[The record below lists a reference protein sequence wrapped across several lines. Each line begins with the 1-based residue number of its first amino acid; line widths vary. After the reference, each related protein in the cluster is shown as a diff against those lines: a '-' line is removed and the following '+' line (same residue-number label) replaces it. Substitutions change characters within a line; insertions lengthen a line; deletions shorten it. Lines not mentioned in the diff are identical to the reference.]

1 MKITLHKYI
10 FHEIWPTFLTVLMVF
25 VFIVMSKYMLDLSE
39 WVITRGVHLSQV
51 IKLTFYLLP
60 GIILFALPAS
70 ILIAVFVAFL
80 RLSSNNEILA
90 MKTSGISLLQM
101 LPTVLLFSFASCLI
115 AIYLGAFGAPWGN
128 ASFKN
133 LVFQI
138 AQSGIAQSGAE
149 LGIKER
155 VFSQPVDNLTL
166 YVNRSS
172 TGDHILKD
180 VFVSDK
186 RDPRNTK
193 TIVAREAKILPDPK
207 SRTITILFR
216 NCNVFHVDEDLRS
229 TSGKMDSYR
238 LTIGMDD
245 MMESVASGDKEPE
258 EMTIR
263 ELADHINHQTKGGTE
278 HNIALIQL
286 LEKFSIPLAVFL
298 MGIIGLPLGAQLKA
312 GGRAIGI
319 VVGLIVFLIYY
330 LCLIGVRN
338 LCETGAVSPI
348 IGVWVPDVFLFI
360 SCLYLWHRASKERP
374 IQILEDMRFKW
385 ESRQHKSYG
394 MVE

>member
-39 WVITRGVHLSQV
+39 WVITGGVHLSQV
-51 IKLTFYLLP
+51 IKLIFYLLP
-60 GIILFALPAS
+60 DIILFALPAS

-101 LPTVLLFSFASCLI
+101 LPTVLLFSFVGYLI
-115 AIYLGAFGAPWGN
+115 AMYLGIFGAPWGKK
-128 ASFKN
+128 SFN
-133 LVFQI
+133 DLGFQI
-138 AQSGIAQSGAE
+138 LQSNAVS
-149 LGIKER
+149 GIKER
-155 VFSQPVDNLTL
+155 VFFQPFDNVTVYANSYSTSDNLM
-166 YVNRSS
+166 
-172 TGDHILKD
+172 KD
-180 VFVSDK
+180 VFMSDR
-186 RDPRNTK
+186 RDPMATN
-193 TIVAREAKILPDPK
+193 TIVAKEAKILSDPK
-207 SRTITILFR
+207 SRTITIVLR
-216 NCNVFHVDEDLRS
+216 NGTVFFVDKDLKS
-229 TSGKMDSYR
+229 TSHITFGRRNLSID
-238 LTIGMDD
+238 TDD
-245 MMESVASGDKEPE
+245 MIKKVASRDKEPE

-263 ELADHINHQTKGGTE
+263 ELADHINHQTKRETE

-312 GGRAIGI
+312 GGRTIGI

-330 LCLIGVRN
+330 LCLVGVRN
-338 LCETGAVSPI
+338 LCETGAVSSF

-374 IQILEDMRFKW
+374 IQVLEDMRFKW
-385 ESRQHKSYG
+385 ESRRHKSFG